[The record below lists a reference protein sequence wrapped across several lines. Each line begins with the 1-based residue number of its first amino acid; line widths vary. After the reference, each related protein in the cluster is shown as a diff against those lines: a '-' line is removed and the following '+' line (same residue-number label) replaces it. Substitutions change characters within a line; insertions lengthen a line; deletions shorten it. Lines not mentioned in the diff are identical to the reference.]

1 MNDTQM
7 IDRKYGAIAWGLLFI
22 VWGFT
27 IMFGFIPFAFG
38 LLGTGLVLL
47 GMNMLRSY
55 NSLPLKDDNTI
66 VGILALVWGALELAR
81 PNLSPLFKFSDWD
94 WVVFA
99 TLLVVLGVILVALEL
114 TKSRNT
120 NLEA

>member
-1 MNDTQM
+1 MNDTQT

-22 VWGFT
+22 VWGIT
-27 IMFGFIPFAFG
+27 IMFDFIPFAFG
-38 LLGTGLVLL
+38 LLGTGLILL
-47 GMNMLRSY
+47 GMNLLRSY

-66 VGILALVWGALELAR
+66 VGILALVWGGLELAR
-81 PNLSPLFKFSDWD
+81 PNLSALFSFSDWD

-99 TLLVVLGVILVALEL
+99 ILLVVLGIILVTLQL
-114 TKSRNT
+114 TKNRNN